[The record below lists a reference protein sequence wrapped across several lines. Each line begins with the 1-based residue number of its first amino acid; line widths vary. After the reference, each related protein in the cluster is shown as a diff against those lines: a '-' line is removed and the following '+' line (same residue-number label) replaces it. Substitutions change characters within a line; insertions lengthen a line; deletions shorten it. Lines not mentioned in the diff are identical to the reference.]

1 MTASP
6 ATISRRRSRV
16 GITALALV
24 AAGISGL
31 AAANA
36 HLVYVSVMSQPD
48 CVPHAKETGAA
59 ASNVYRA
66 ARSSC

>member
-1 MTASP
+1 MTASF
-6 ATISRRRSRV
+6 ATMARRRSHA
-16 GITALALV
+16 GIAALVLV

-31 AAANA
+31 AAANV